1 MARRR
6 THSSIDLLPR
16 DLLDAITRMLID
28 HIWPKDFP
36 SLMDA
41 IYTGKPRYKDIVRY
55 CVHKGCDVSESA
67 VGRWAKGMLTLAFMK
82 DMSLIA
88 RNTMKDVT
96 DVSVSQTQKAAAE
109 IITAHIIDLSTSDE
123 KMTAKKARDLATAVK
138 DCVMV
143 TIKSNDYDR
152 AERIKKAEKVAE
164 STRTKLKKEGVNRK
178 VIQEIIDEHLGV
190 TKS

>member
-16 DLLDAITRMLID
+16 DLLDVITRMLID
-28 HIWPKDFP
+28 GIWPEDYP

-41 IYTGKPRYKDIVRY
+41 IEVGKPRYEDIVRY
-55 CVHKGCDVSESA
+55 CKHKGFDVSPSA
-67 VGRWAKGMLTLAFMK
+67 IGRWAKRMFNWSRMK
-82 DMSLIA
+82 EMGLIA
-88 RNTMKDVT
+88 RETMKDVA
-96 DVSVSQTQKAAAE
+96 DNSVSVTQKAAAE
-109 IITAHIIDLSTSDE
+109 IITAHIIDLATSDD
-123 KMTAKKARDLATAVK
+123 KITAKQARDLATAVK

-143 TIKSNDYDR
+143 TIKSNDYSR
-152 AERIKKAEKVAE
+152 EEQIKKAEKVAE
-164 STRTKLKKEGVNRK
+164 STKKKLKKAGVDRK